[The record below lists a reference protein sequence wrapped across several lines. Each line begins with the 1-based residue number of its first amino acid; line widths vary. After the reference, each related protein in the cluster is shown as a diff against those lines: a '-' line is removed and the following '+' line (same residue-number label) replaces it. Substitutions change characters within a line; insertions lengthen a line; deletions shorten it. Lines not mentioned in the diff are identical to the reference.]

1 MDYDSPVHQGRNMDL
16 SPSWYLI
23 ILHLIGIGLTVYA
36 AFQARTPQGLMAWGL
51 ALIFF
56 PYLGIPLFLLFGKR
70 KLDDYDEIDE
80 KVIDERKKIETMVA
94 PYKVTEF
101 STPIERFLV
110 NSGADYIRGNTISL
124 LVNADETYEA
134 MLQEIDKAKN
144 FIFIQTFIFR
154 SDSAGKRF
162 VEALVKKRREGVQ
175 VYLLYENLGY
185 SMSKKVKKHML
196 EEGICLGEFT
206 PARFNKLQFNFR
218 NHRKLVAVDG
228 EVCFHG
234 GVNIGEEY
242 LGLNPDIGPWR
253 DTNVRIRGPAVN
265 LSCLHFIKDWTFS
278 QKQSIEVQ
286 FPEIGEE
293 GETNVF
299 ILNSAPMG
307 DRSEVLLQHLELINN
322 AKERLWISNP
332 YLVPPQSIVDALM
345 VAAIRGVDVR
355 ILVPATSDNPFVSLT
370 AELYID
376 RLVRNGVKVFKYT
389 EGMLHNKILLAD
401 ECMALVGS
409 VNFDYRS
416 MYINFENSI
425 ATCEETFLKDLEL
438 MLREDFIHSREVSRF
453 AFREMSFL
461 KRLGARCLNVA
472 SPVL

>member
-1 MDYDSPVHQGRNMDL
+1 MDL
-16 SPSWYLI
+16 SPFWYLI
-23 ILHLIGIGLTVYA
+23 ILHFIGIGLTVYA

-80 KVIDERKKIETMVA
+80 KVLNERKKIETMVA
-94 PYKVTEF
+94 DFKVVDY
-101 STPIERFLV
+101 STPIEKFLV
-110 NSGADYIRGNTISL
+110 NSGADYVRGNSISL
-124 LVNADETYEA
+124 LVNADETYAA
-134 MLQEIDKAKN
+134 MLEEIAKAKN
-144 FIFIQTFIFR
+144 FVFVQTFIFR
-154 SDSAGKRF
+154 SDSAGERF
-162 VEALVKKRREGVQ
+162 AEALIKKVEEGVK

-185 SMSKKVKKHML
+185 SMTRNFKKKML
-196 EEGICLGEFT
+196 QAGIFLGEFT

-218 NHRKLVAVDG
+218 NHRKLVAIDG
-228 EVCFHG
+228 DVCFHG

-242 LGLNPDIGPWR
+242 LGLDPSIGHWR
-253 DTNVRIRGPAVN
+253 DTNVMIKGPAVN
-265 LSCLHFIKDWTFS
+265 LSCLHFIKDWTYS
-278 QKQSIEVQ
+278 QKKSIEVD
-286 FPEIGEE
+286 FPKIEKE
-293 GETNVF
+293 GETNIF

-355 ILVPATSDNPFVSLT
+355 ILVPEKGDNPFVALT

-376 RLVRNGVKVFKYT
+376 RLVRSGVKVYKYT

-416 MYINFENSI
+416 MYINFENGI
-425 ATCEETFLKDLEL
+425 ATCDEVFLKNLEL
-438 MLREDFIHSREVSRF
+438 MLREDFQKSRMVDPHSF
-453 AFREMSFL
+453 KDMSFF

>member
-1 MDYDSPVHQGRNMDL
+1 MDL

-23 ILHLIGIGLTVYA
+23 ILHFIGIGLTVYA

-70 KLDDYDEIDE
+70 KLDDYDEVDE
-80 KVIDERKKIETMVA
+80 KLIPERKKIETLVA
-94 PYKVTEF
+94 EFKVTDF

-110 NSGADYIRGNTISL
+110 NSGADYVSGNSISL
-124 LVNADETYEA
+124 LINAEETYAA
-134 MLQEIDKAKN
+134 MLDQIGKAKN
-144 FIFIQTFIFR
+144 FVFVQTFIFR
-154 SDSAGKRF
+154 SDDTGKRF
-162 VEALVKKRREGVQ
+162 AEALMKKAAEGVK

-185 SMSKKVKKHML
+185 AMDSKVKNSML
-196 EEGICLGEFT
+196 KAGVSLGEFT

-218 NHRKLVAVDG
+218 NHRKLVVVDG
-228 EVCFHG
+228 DVCFHG
-234 GVNIGEEY
+234 GVNIGDEY
-242 LGLNPDIGPWR
+242 LGKNPKIGHWR
-253 DTNVRIRGPAVN
+253 DTNVMIKGPAVN
-265 LSCLHFIKDWTFS
+265 LSCLHFIKDWTYS
-278 QKQSIEVQ
+278 QKESIEVD
-286 FPEIGEE
+286 FSKIEKE
-293 GETNVF
+293 GNTSIF

-322 AKERLWISNP
+322 AKERLWIANP

-355 ILVPATSDNPFVSLT
+355 VLVPEKGDNPFVALT

-376 RLVRNGVKVFKYT
+376 RLVRNGVKVFKYSA
-389 EGMLHNKILLAD
+389 GMLHQKVLLAD
-401 ECMALVGS
+401 ECMGMVGS

-416 MYINFENSI
+416 LYINFENAI
-425 ATCEETFLKDLEL
+425 ATCDERFLKEMEL
-438 MLREDFIHSREVSRF
+438 MLREDFRSAYEVQKHT
-453 AFREMSFL
+453 FRQMSFL
-461 KRLGARCLNVA
+461 KKLAARCLNVA

>member
-1 MDYDSPVHQGRNMDL
+1 MDL
-16 SPSWYLI
+16 SPAFYLI
-23 ILHLIGIGLTVYA
+23 ILHLLGIGLTVYA

-70 KLDDYDEIDE
+70 KLDDYDDIDE
-80 KVIDERKKIETMVA
+80 KLIGERKKIETMVS
-94 PYKVTEF
+94 PYKVADF
-101 STPIERFLV
+101 PTPIERFLV
-110 NSGADYIRGNTISL
+110 NSGADYVSGNSISL
-124 LVNADETYEA
+124 LVNADETYDR
-134 MLQEIDKAKN
+134 MLKEIAKAKN
-144 FIFIQTFIFR
+144 FVFIQTFIFR

-162 VEALVKKRREGVQ
+162 VEALVKKVQEGVK

-185 SMSKKVKKHML
+185 AMSRKVKKRM
-196 EEGICLGEFT
+196 EDSGICLGEFT

-218 NHRKLVAVDG
+218 NHRKLVAIDG
-228 EVCFHG
+228 DVCFHG
-234 GVNIGEEY
+234 GVNIGDEY
-242 LGLNPDIGPWR
+242 LGLNPSIGKWR
-253 DTNVRIRGPAVN
+253 DTNVMIKGPAVN
-265 LSCLHFIKDWTFS
+265 LSCLHFIKDWTYS
-278 QKQSIEVQ
+278 QKKSIDVD
-286 FPEIGEE
+286 FPEIEKE
-293 GETNVF
+293 GNTNIF

-322 AKERLWISNP
+322 ATERLWISNP

-355 ILVPATSDNPFVSLT
+355 ILVPEKSDNPFVSLT

-376 RLVRNGVKVFKYT
+376 RLVRNGVKVFKYN

-416 MYINFENSI
+416 MYINFENGI
-425 ATCEETFLKDLEL
+425 ATCDETFLKDLEL
-438 MLREDFIHSREVSRF
+438 MLREDFTKSTEVGKQS
-453 AFREMSFL
+453 FREMSFM

>member
-1 MDYDSPVHQGRNMDL
+1 MDL
-16 SPSWYLI
+16 SPLWLLL
-23 ILHLIGIGLTVYA
+23 ILHIIGIGLTVYA

-80 KVIDERKKIETMVA
+80 KVLKERLKIENMVA
-94 PYKVTEF
+94 EFKVHKFE
-101 STPIERFLV
+101 TPIERFLV
-110 NSGADYIRGNTISL
+110 NSGADYIEGNTISL

-134 MLQEIDKAKN
+134 MLEEIAKAKN
-144 FIFIQTFIFR
+144 FVFVQTFIFR
-154 SDSAGKRF
+154 SDDAGKRF
-162 VEALVKKRREGVQ
+162 ADALMKKVQEGVK

-185 SMSKKVKKHML
+185 SMAKKVKKKML
-196 EEGICLGEFT
+196 DAGICMGEFT

-218 NHRKLVAVDG
+218 NHRKLVVVDG
-228 EVCFHG
+228 DVCFHG
-234 GVNIGEEY
+234 GVNIGNEY
-242 LGLNPDIGPWR
+242 LGLNPKIGKWR
-253 DTNVRIRGPAVN
+253 DTNVMIKGPAVN
-265 LSCLHFIKDWTFS
+265 LSCLHFIKDWTYS
-278 QKQSIEVQ
+278 QKQSIKVDFKKIER
-286 FPEIGEE
+286 E

-322 AKERLWISNP
+322 ATSRLWISNP

-355 ILVPATSDNPFVSLT
+355 ILVPEKSDNKFVSLT

-389 EGMLHNKILLAD
+389 DGMLHNKILLAD

-416 MYINFENSI
+416 MYINFENGI
-425 ATCEETFLKDLEL
+425 ATCDEKFLKNLEL
-438 MLREDFIHSREVSRF
+438 MLREDFVKSYPVEVN
-453 AFREMSFL
+453 FL
-461 KRLGARCLNVA
+461 RDVGFFKKLAARCLNVA

>member
-1 MDYDSPVHQGRNMDL
+1 MDL

-23 ILHLIGIGLTVYA
+23 ILHLIGIALTVYA

-70 KLDDYDEIDE
+70 KLDDYDDIDE
-80 KVIDERKKIETMVA
+80 KVLEERKKIETSVA
-94 PYKVTEF
+94 DFKVTDF

-110 NSGADYIRGNTISL
+110 NSGADYIGGNSISL

-134 MLQEIDKAKN
+134 MLEEIGKAKN

-162 VEALVKKRREGVQ
+162 ADALMKKVREGVK

-185 SMSKKVKKHML
+185 SMSKKVKKDML
-196 EEGICLGEFT
+196 KAGVCLGEFT

-228 EVCFHG
+228 DVCFHG
-234 GVNIGEEY
+234 GVNIGDEY
-242 LGLNPDIGPWR
+242 LGLNPEIGPWR

-265 LSCLHFIKDWTFS
+265 LSCLHFIKDWTYS
-278 QKQSIEVQ
+278 QKKAIDVD
-286 FPEIGEE
+286 FPKVTAE

-355 ILVPATSDNPFVSLT
+355 ILVPAKGDNPFVSLT

-376 RLVRNGVKVFKYT
+376 RLVRNGVKVFKYLP
-389 EGMLHNKILLAD
+389 GMLHNKILLAD

-425 ATCEETFLKDLEL
+425 ATCDETFLKNLEL
-438 MLREDFIHSREVSRF
+438 MLREDFRQSRSVERHSF
-453 AFREMSFL
+453 KEMSFARKL
-461 KRLGARCLNVA
+461 AARCLNVA